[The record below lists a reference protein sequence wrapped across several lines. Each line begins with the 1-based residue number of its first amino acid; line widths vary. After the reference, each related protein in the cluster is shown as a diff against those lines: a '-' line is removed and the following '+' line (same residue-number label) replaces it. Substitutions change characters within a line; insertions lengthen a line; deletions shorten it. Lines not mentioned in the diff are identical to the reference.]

1 MQVADSSRTNDAMAL
16 EALVEPALAAGLRVI
31 ARGDVLE
38 MSFTRIAK
46 RNAFGTDTYVAL
58 ARAYGLLQRGS
69 WRVGLLYGEGEHFT
83 AGLDLPQ
90 WSPVLQQGRL
100 VDLPDD
106 ALEPFGLDPTQ
117 RLSKPMVVAAE
128 GVSFT
133 VAMELMLAA
142 EIRVASRSARFA
154 QLEVLRGFFPCGGAT
169 VRLMQEIGYGHA
181 MRIILGAVE
190 IDGAEAHRIGFVQ
203 ELTDVGGALA
213 SARKLADGV
222 AAQAPLGVYAALA
235 SARQAREQGE
245 AAAIAAL
252 MPALVPLLQSA
263 DAAEALLAFQQ
274 RRAPIFRG
282 H

>member
-1 MQVADSSRTNDAMAL
+1 MADPTLDTL
-16 EALVEPALAAGLRVI
+16 YEPALAAGLRVVP
-31 ARGDVLE
+31 RDHVLE
-38 MSFTRIAK
+38 MSFTRVAK

-58 ARAYGLLQRGS
+58 AQAYGLLQRGG

-90 WSPVLQQGRL
+90 WSPVLKQGRL
-100 VDLPDD
+100 ADLPPD
-106 ALEPFGLDPTQ
+106 ALEPFGLDPLR
-117 RLSKPMVVAAE
+117 RLTKPMVVAAE

-169 VRLMQEIGYGHA
+169 VRLMQEVGYGHA

-203 ELTDVGGALA
+203 ELTEVGAALA
-213 SARKLADGV
+213 AARTLADRV
-222 AAQAPLGVYAALA
+222 AVQAPLGVCAALA
-235 SARQAREQGE
+235 SARQAREHGE

-252 MPALVPLLQSA
+252 MPALIPLLQSA
-263 DAAEALLAFQQ
+263 DAAEALLAFQE
-274 RRAPIFRG
+274 RRTPLFRG
-282 H
+282 N